1 MSGSDN
7 SGTIT
12 WERTW
17 ESLASMEAAYGK
29 TWNLP
34 EVKALLAKH
43 RSVLV
48 GERTELYGVLDI
60 D

>member
-1 MSGSDN
+1 
-7 SGTIT
+7 
-12 WERTW
+12 
-17 ESLASMEAAYGK
+17 MEAAYGK

-43 RSVLV
+43 RSVLL